1 MKFQSLFRTS
11 VVLSEALDESK
22 LDLVEVFL
30 SLAGGPAN
38 VSTYESVLLAAA
50 NKRDLVFAE
59 RRGYMESCNQKFV
72 RRTSSHGDENLPY
85 RSAHF
90 ITVGMHGWA
99 TVPNYARIGMFF
111 FLCCK
116 LMRKC
121 LYAKRKAFETNRT
134 NIGRTTLYF

>member
-1 MKFQSLFRTS
+1 M
-11 VVLSEALDESK
+11 VLSEALDESK

-59 RRGYMESCNQKFV
+59 RRGHMESCNQKFV

-90 ITVGMHGWA
+90 SR
-99 TVPNYARIGMFF
+99 YARVGHCPELCKNWNVV

-121 LYAKRKAFETNRT
+121 LYAKRRAFETSIT

>member
-1 MKFQSLFRTS
+1 

-59 RRGYMESCNQKFV
+59 RRGHMESCNGPLSRIMQELECCFPLLQA
-72 RRTSSHGDENLPY
+72 DAEMP
-85 RSAHF
+85 
-90 ITVGMHGWA
+90 TV
-99 TVPNYARIGMFF
+99 
-111 FLCCK
+111 
-116 LMRKC
+116 
-121 LYAKRKAFETNRT
+121 YAKRRAFETSIT
-134 NIGRTTLYF
+134 NIGRTTL